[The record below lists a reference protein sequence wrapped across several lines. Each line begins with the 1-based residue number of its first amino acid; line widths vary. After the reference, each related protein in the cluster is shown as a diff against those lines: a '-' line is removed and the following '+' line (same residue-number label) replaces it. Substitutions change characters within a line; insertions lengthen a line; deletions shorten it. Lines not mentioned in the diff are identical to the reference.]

1 MKQGSQFGG
10 YGLTGAARPGRMVA
24 LLRQAT
30 GLEVVDDPWSG
41 GALLWADAAL
51 GTKTTQRIVLNRQG
65 EELLLRTNPAELK
78 PQAEALYR
86 TQRVRH
92 LTDFLARR
100 SGEWQ
105 ARVNPHLAFRN
116 AAAPQRLY
124 LSCSLPVAE
133 YARRWS
139 GDDFAKVGAHHRD
152 EIRQGLWPWLLR
164 HQYAAP
170 EDDLDAFLGR
180 LGKRDA
186 FLRPGLA
193 IQRTWPWAQAQEA
206 DERGTLA
213 SEVRTAV
220 TEILTALGEPLP
232 PKPTGL

>member
-1 MKQGSQFGG
+1 
-10 YGLTGAARPGRMVA
+10 
-24 LLRQAT
+24 
-30 GLEVVDDPWSG
+30 
-41 GALLWADAAL
+41 
-51 GTKTTQRIVLNRQG
+51 
-65 EELLLRTNPAELK
+65 
-78 PQAEALYR
+78 
-86 TQRVRH
+86 
-92 LTDFLARR
+92 
-100 SGEWQ
+100 
-105 ARVNPHLAFRN
+105 
-116 AAAPQRLY
+116 
-124 LSCSLPVAE
+124 VAE

-139 GDDFAKVGAHHRD
+139 GDDFARVGAHHRD

-193 IQRTWPWAQAQEA
+193 IRRTWPWAQAQEA
-206 DERGTLA
+206 DERGALA